1 MNRYEVSR
9 KSDETEARLM
19 LGATPLTIGRSPTSD
34 MVLTEETVSW
44 HHAHLWVEGDQ
55 VWVRDLNSRNGTYIN
70 DERVRADGRLD
81 ARLAEVDDLAL
92 LGEPRTGD
100 GVFFFP
106 KFFGRVR
113 RAGGERRRPGRAES
127 TPGPRMFTSWMSG
140 MAVQPS
146 FLSVAPIFLSS
157 DDAVLCIV
165 FFFRR
170 AVPLPPVRESA
181 ATPPKRRA
189 IIFSRASLMSMAGI
203 DAGGATCG

>member
-1 MNRYEVSR
+1 
-9 KSDETEARLM
+9 
-19 LGATPLTIGRSPTSD
+19 
-34 MVLTEETVSW
+34 
-44 HHAHLWVEGDQ
+44 
-55 VWVRDLNSRNGTYIN
+55 
-70 DERVRADGRLD
+70 
-81 ARLAEVDDLAL
+81 
-92 LGEPRTGD
+92 
-100 GVFFFP
+100 
-106 KFFGRVR
+106 
-113 RAGGERRRPGRAES
+113 
-127 TPGPRMFTSWMSG
+127 MFTSWMSG

-203 DAGGATCG
+203 DAGGATCGKRVCLGGVWRVPVFIFVLSPQRESVSPSSGARRLVASGREASSGFDEAARRGSEARGDALGVIGRGGARTARTARVEPLASS

>member
-1 MNRYEVSR
+1 
-9 KSDETEARLM
+9 
-19 LGATPLTIGRSPTSD
+19 
-34 MVLTEETVSW
+34 
-44 HHAHLWVEGDQ
+44 
-55 VWVRDLNSRNGTYIN
+55 
-70 DERVRADGRLD
+70 
-81 ARLAEVDDLAL
+81 
-92 LGEPRTGD
+92 
-100 GVFFFP
+100 
-106 KFFGRVR
+106 
-113 RAGGERRRPGRAES
+113 
-127 TPGPRMFTSWMSG
+127 MFTSWMSG

-203 DAGGATCG
+203 DAGGATCGRWVGLGGVCGSAGFLYFGSRHSGERLAVVGWW

>member
-1 MNRYEVSR
+1 
-9 KSDETEARLM
+9 
-19 LGATPLTIGRSPTSD
+19 
-34 MVLTEETVSW
+34 
-44 HHAHLWVEGDQ
+44 
-55 VWVRDLNSRNGTYIN
+55 
-70 DERVRADGRLD
+70 
-81 ARLAEVDDLAL
+81 
-92 LGEPRTGD
+92 
-100 GVFFFP
+100 
-106 KFFGRVR
+106 
-113 RAGGERRRPGRAES
+113 
-127 TPGPRMFTSWMSG
+127 MFTSWMSG

-203 DAGGATCG
+203 DAGGATCGALGVFWGGLAVPGFYICALATKGERLAVVGGAAS

>member
-1 MNRYEVSR
+1 
-9 KSDETEARLM
+9 
-19 LGATPLTIGRSPTSD
+19 
-34 MVLTEETVSW
+34 
-44 HHAHLWVEGDQ
+44 
-55 VWVRDLNSRNGTYIN
+55 
-70 DERVRADGRLD
+70 
-81 ARLAEVDDLAL
+81 
-92 LGEPRTGD
+92 
-100 GVFFFP
+100 
-106 KFFGRVR
+106 
-113 RAGGERRRPGRAES
+113 
-127 TPGPRMFTSWMSG
+127 MFTSWMSG

-203 DAGGATCG
+203 DAGGATCGALGVFWGGLAVPGFYICALATKGERLAVVGGAASRRVGAGGVLGVRRGGAARE